1 MRKTI
6 ALVLLAGSY
15 TLALGFNCIPNVGN
29 IAGLTNLLGG
39 LTGG

>member
-1 MRKTI
+1 MKKL
-6 ALVLLAGSY
+6 ALLMLTSGF
-15 TLALGFNCIPNVGN
+15 TLALGCSLIPNVGN